1 MGTRLSVF
9 FKLLNVSFSFFHC
22 LIDCFFKRN
31 VYSQYQL
38 SAIASLQRKSL
49 A

>member
-22 LIDCFFKRN
+22 FIDCFFKRN
-31 VYSQYQL
+31 VHSEYQL
-38 SAIASLQRKSL
+38 SVIASIQRKSL
-49 A
+49 T